1 MIAAAGLAV
10 VDINQNM
17 SGGFDI
23 ICTVEEISGVSGMI
37 RHAAFGL
44 ACRTGKRF
52 RLFANRGIIGGR
64 RSI

>member
-1 MIAAAGLAV
+1 
-10 VDINQNM
+10 M

-37 RHAAFGL
+37 RHAAFGP

-52 RLFANRGIIGGR
+52 RLFANRGIIRGR